1 RGSVSRDV
9 PSALACRAASG
20 GTLERA
26 LGLSAPVLS
35 ISGLRLSRG
44 ATEVLK
50 GVDLSLER
58 SELVALM
65 GPSGCG
71 KTTILRAVTALE
83 PFQAGAIRV
92 DGVPLSPGRIS
103 REAALGELRRKVGL
117 VFQLHC
123 LFDHL
128 SVLDN
133 VTLAPIHALRHS
145 RSEAEA
151 RAQALLEGLGVAARA
166 GSKPRELSGGEAQRV
181 AIARALAVDPPLL
194 LMDEPT
200 ASLDPARRNELGD
213 SLATLTA
220 QGRTL
225 LLATHDVDFARDYA
239 TRVVVLSDGAVAE
252 DGPTGEVLEHPRHPA
267 TVQLLQSK
275 GKRSSSVRLEAPPL

>member
-1 RGSVSRDV
+1 V
-9 PSALACRAASG
+9 
-20 GTLERA
+20 ERA
-26 LGLSAPVLS
+26 LGMSAPVLS
-35 ISGLRLSRG
+35 IRGLRLSRG
-44 ATEVLK
+44 ATEILK
-50 GVDLSLER
+50 GVDVLLER
-58 SELVALM
+58 GELVALM

-83 PFQAGAIRV
+83 PFQAGAILV
-92 DGVPLSPGRIS
+92 DGVPLNPGPMR
-103 REAALGELRRKVGL
+103 REAALGALRRKVGL

-128 SVLDN
+128 SALDN

-145 RSEAEA
+145 RADAEA
-151 RAQALLEGLGVAARA
+151 RALALLEGLGVASRAR
-166 GSKPRELSGGEAQRV
+166 SRPRELSGGEAQRV

-213 SLATLTA
+213 SLETLTS

-239 TRVVVLSDGAVAE
+239 TRVLVLAGGAVVE
-252 DGPTGEVLEHPRHPA
+252 DGPPGEVLAHPRHPA

-275 GKRSSSVRLEAPPL
+275 GKKASSVKGQPPPL

>member
-1 RGSVSRDV
+1 M
-9 PSALACRAASG
+9 
-20 GTLERA
+20 ERA

-35 ISGLRLSRG
+35 IRGLRLSRG
-44 ATEVLK
+44 AMEVLK
-50 GVDLSLER
+50 GVDLALER
-58 SELVALM
+58 GELVALM
-65 GPSGCG
+65 GLSGCG
-71 KTTILRAVTALE
+71 KTTILRAVAALE

-92 DGVPLSPGRIS
+92 DGVPLHPGPMP

-128 SVLDN
+128 SALDN
-133 VTLAPIHALRHS
+133 VTLAPIHALRLS
-145 RSEAEA
+145 RAEAEA
-151 RAQALLEGLGVAARA
+151 RAHALLEGLGVAARA
-166 GSKPRELSGGEAQRV
+166 RSRPRELSGGEAQRV

-200 ASLDPARRNELGD
+200 ASLDPARRSELGD
-213 SLATLTA
+213 SLETLTA

-239 TRVVVLSDGAVAE
+239 TRVVILAGGTVAE
-252 DGPTGEVLEHPRHPA
+252 DGLPGEVLVHPRHPA

-275 GKRSSSVRLEAPPL
+275 GKKASSVRGDAPPL